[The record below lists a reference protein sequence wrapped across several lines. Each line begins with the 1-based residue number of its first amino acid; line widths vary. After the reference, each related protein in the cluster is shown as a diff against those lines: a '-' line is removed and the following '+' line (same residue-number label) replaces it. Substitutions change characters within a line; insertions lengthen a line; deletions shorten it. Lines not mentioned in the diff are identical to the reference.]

1 MLFDVAVL
9 GAGAAGMMCAAVAGQ
24 RACAW
29 SWWTT
34 PSAWPRKSAF
44 PAGPLQFHQSR
55 RRPRQLP
62 VREPALLPF
71 GAGGLYAAGF
81 PGAAQAPSRVLARE
95 ASRPAVLRRFQRI
108 HHRAAARRVRRRPGG
123 LAHGLFG
130 GRDRPR
136 RAGLRAAH
144 QPGPHPCGQAG
155 RGHRRHGDPA
165 AGRHR
170 FRPEDRAPVR
180 PENRRATARAG
191 AADLRRGAMAA
202 FVGAVRR
209 GAGSEPVHGAGQGAR
224 RIPRRPAVH
233 ASRAVGA
240 GDFAD
245 FQLLEAGRAH
255 RGGPGAGP

>member
-24 RACAW
+24 RPARG
-29 SWWTT
+29 
-34 PSAWPRKSAF
+34 PGGPRRAPGRENPHF
-44 PAGPLQFHQSR
+44 RRGRCNFTNLGAGPANFLSENPHFCRS
-55 RRPRQLP
+55 
-62 VREPALLPF
+62 AL
-71 GAGGLYAAGF
+71 AGYAAGF
-81 PGAAQAPSRVLARE
+81 PGAAQAPSRPGTRSIA
-95 ASRPAVLRRFQRI
+95 ASCSATIPANPSSGCC
-108 HHRAAARRVRRRPGG
+108 ASATRPGG

-202 FVGAVRR
+202 VVGAVRR

>member
-24 RACAW
+24 RPARG
-29 SWWTT
+29 
-34 PSAWPRKSAF
+34 PGGPRRAPGRENPHF
-44 PAGPLQFHQSR
+44 RRGRCNFTNLGAGPANFLSENPHFCRSALAGYTPQDF
-55 RRPRQLP
+55 L
-62 VREPALLPF
+62 ALLKRH
-71 GAGGLYAAGF
+71 
-81 PGAAQAPSRVLARE
+81 RVLARE

-108 HHRAAARRVRRRPGG
+108 HHRAAARVRRRPGG

-155 RGHRRHGDPA
+155 RGDRRHGDPA

-191 AADLRRGAMAA
+191 AADLRRGAVAA
-202 FVGAVRR
+202 VVGAVRR

>member
-24 RACAW
+24 GLRVVLVDHAERLAEKIRISGGAAAISPISAPAPPTSCPRTRTSAVRRWRA
-29 SWWTT
+29 T
-34 PSAWPRKSAF
+34 
-44 PAGPLQFHQSR
+44 R
-55 RRPRQLP
+55 RRISWRCSSAIACPGTRSIAASCSATI
-62 VREPALLPF
+62 PAN
-71 GAGGLYAAGF
+71 
-81 PGAAQAPSRVLARE
+81 PSSGCCA
-95 ASRPAVLRRFQRI
+95 
-108 HHRAAARRVRRRPGG
+108 RVRRRPGG

-155 RGHRRHGDPA
+155 RGDRRHGDPA

-191 AADLRRGAMAA
+191 AADLRRGAVAA
-202 FVGAVRR
+202 VVGAVRR